1 MKRLLTATA
10 LAATMATSAFAA
22 SDAERAAITMYYPDA
37 NFSVLSDDQV
47 TEMFAV
53 ANSGSSDTQKRQDIE
68 AIAAMDNPSPASADV
83 SEMDL
88 TAYVPEWRLNEMTE
102 AEKQE
107 VIALVNQDDN
117 PDNVRVQ
124 LLKDME
130 SAAPNLTTGEMQAV
144 KSVAPD
150 ADLTVLTTEQVN
162 EIRAAIYGADEDA
175 EKRNKIEDALS

>member
-22 SDAERAAITMYYPDA
+22 SDAEEAAITMYYPDA

-53 ANSGSSDTQKRQDIE
+53 ANSGKSDTEKRTEIE

-83 SEMDL
+83 SDMDL
-88 TAYVPEWRLNEMTE
+88 TAYVPEWRLNEMTD
-102 AEKQE
+102 AEKRE
-107 VIALVNQDDN
+107 VVALVNKDEN
-117 PDNVRVQ
+117 PDNVRIQ

-144 KSVAPD
+144 KDIVPS

-162 EIRAAIYGADEDA
+162 KIRAAIYGSDEDT
-175 EKRNKIEDALS
+175 EKRSVIEDALS

>member
-68 AIAAMDNPSPASADV
+68 AIAAMDNPSP
-83 SEMDL
+83 
-88 TAYVPEWRLNEMTE
+88 VP
-102 AEKQE
+102 
-107 VIALVNQDDN
+107 
-117 PDNVRVQ
+117 
-124 LLKDME
+124 
-130 SAAPNLTTGEMQAV
+130 PN
-144 KSVAPD
+144 
-150 ADLTVLTTEQVN
+150 
-162 EIRAAIYGADEDA
+162 
-175 EKRNKIEDALS
+175 